1 MIQSLFHS
9 RKFWLALVG
18 VLQTV
23 LFSAIP
29 DFPKEVWL
37 AIDGLIA
44 VLIGA
49 IALEDLGAK
58 LGGWQPP
65 SFRGVLE
72 SLRHSRKF
80 WLAVAAVIQTIVFY
94 LLPDFPDD
102 LWQAIDGLIAVL
114 IVACSDLWHSWSSWG
129 QTPAGTS
136 PF

>member
-49 IALEDLGAK
+49 IALEDIGAK
-58 LGGWQPP
+58 LGGWRPP
-65 SFRGVLE
+65 SVLGVLE
-72 SLRHSRKF
+72 LLRKSRKF

-114 IVACSDLWHSWSSWG
+114 IVAIAAED
-129 QTPAGTS
+129 AAAKARR
-136 PF
+136 